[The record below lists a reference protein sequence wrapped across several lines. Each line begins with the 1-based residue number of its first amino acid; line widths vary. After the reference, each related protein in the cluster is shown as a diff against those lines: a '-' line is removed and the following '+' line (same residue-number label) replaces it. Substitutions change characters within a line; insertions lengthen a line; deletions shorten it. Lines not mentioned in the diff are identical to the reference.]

1 MTTLFE
7 QMPASGPGVHVLVIG
22 IGRYPHLIGGETAK
36 LANKPLGLKQLSSPP
51 LSAAKMLE
59 WCLAPTLNPN
69 AIGLQ
74 NSDCPLASVE
84 ALISSTTPVAFVTP
98 TGTMGP
104 EPATLERID
113 AAFALW
119 LDRMQSNENNIGL
132 FYFCGHGIMVA
143 DHYLLAEDFGKSKNR
158 PWERAFDIS
167 NTIRAVEREV
177 KGSVFFLIDA
187 CRMIALDV
195 AVTLGANPM
204 ALKAVDLRKEV
215 VRRSLSVIRAAGEGE
230 LAFALDNKVS
240 RFTEALYTALAGHCG
255 VKAAGAATWDVDG
268 ETLANAVRRL
278 LENGNKSAKRRQVS
292 SQEISGASVALTKS
306 TIVPNVA
313 VELDLSP
320 EDKRKVA
327 MISLTSAKGVK
338 HPHDG
343 AQGVFRIALPRGF
356 YTVEAEAKSGE
367 FVALKF
373 EDQDLI
379 PPIFDLTLSISS

>member
-22 IGRYPHLIGGETAK
+22 VGRYPHLIGGEPGK

-51 LSAAKMLE
+51 LSASKILE
-59 WCLAPTLNPN
+59 WCLAPTLAADAVGFENP
-69 AIGLQ
+69 
-74 NSDCPLASVE
+74 DCPLASVE
-84 ALISSTTPVAFVTP
+84 ALVSSSSPVSIATP
-98 TGTMGP
+98 TGTIEP
-104 EPATLERID
+104 EPATLENID

-119 LDRMQSNENNIGL
+119 LDRMRSNDDNVGF

-143 DHYLLAEDFGKSKNR
+143 DHYLLAEDFGKNNNR

-167 NTIRAVEREV
+167 DTIRAVEREV
-177 KGSVFFLIDA
+177 RGGVFFLIDA
-187 CRMIALDV
+187 CRMISLDV
-195 AVTLGANPM
+195 AVTLGANPA
-204 ALKAVDLRKEV
+204 ALKAVDLKKEV
-215 VRRSLSVIRAAGEGE
+215 VRKSLSVIRAAGEGE

-292 SQEISGASVALTKS
+292 SQEISGISIPLTKS
-306 TIVPNVA
+306 TTVPNVA
-313 VELDLSP
+313 VELDLTP
-320 EDKRKVA
+320 EEKRKVA
-327 MISLTSAKGVK
+327 TISLTSAKGVK

-343 AQGVFRIALPRGF
+343 AQGVFKIALPRGF

-367 FVALKF
+367 FVALKL

-379 PPIFDLTLSISS
+379 PPIFDLTMSISP